1 MRLTRQSEI
10 AIEILAACARS
21 GGRSIH
27 TAQAAATA
35 GTTKDF
41 AAQIVQLLSRSGF
54 INAMRGRQGGIR
66 LAVPA
71 REILLGDVLR
81 TTQPELGDHADDRN
95 RDRLETVGVVFNAIL
110 GAAEATFLTFLDRF
124 SVADL
129 VGQSA
134 NKRFNCLDCELLNP
148 ARRQPDWQISLC
160 PHDATGT
167 GIFAAGR
174 TRTERGHDHVHRS
187 T

>member
-10 AIEILAACARS
+10 ALEILAACARS
-21 GGRSIH
+21 GATSTN
-27 TAQAAATA
+27 TARAAESGGAS
-35 GTTKDF
+35 KDA
-41 AAQIVQLLSRSGF
+41 AAQIVNLLARSGF
-54 INAMRGRQGGIR
+54 IKAMRGRNGGIK

-81 TTQPELGDHADDRN
+81 ATQPDLGLHADERN
-95 RDRLETVGVVFNAIL
+95 RDRLETVGLMFNAIL

-134 NKRFNCLDCELLNP
+134 HQRLNCLDCELLNP
-148 ARRQPDWQISLC
+148 ARRKPGRQHSVP
-160 PHDATGT
+160 PHDDARTGLLSVQ
-167 GIFAAGR
+167 R
-174 TRTERGHDHVHRS
+174 TKPERDHRHADIS
-187 T
+187 S